1 MRIRF
6 TVAISTAICIALWFW
21 YYPERPADAQ
31 QAALS
36 HVIDLPRDQDWMGG
50 FSGIDLNASGTEFHM
65 VTDRGQI
72 VKGIL
77 AREAGKLTSVEFKVD
92 QPLVD
97 KNGRVPEFPHTD
109 AEGIAVDVQGRV
121 FVSFEHA
128 HRVLF
133 YDTWESHARWPS
145 YTRSWRALEN
155 NKGLEA
161 LAISDDG
168 TLFAIPE
175 QINKGASETLVYL
188 RSPHS
193 KWAQPFTLPI
203 DENYK
208 PVGADFG
215 PDGRFYILERGLY
228 PFGFY
233 SRVRVMFVSEEGFQD
248 IQTVMHT
255 ALGTHGNLEGLSVWR
270 HADGS
275 IRLTMVSDDNFLPF
289 SRSQIVEYVVKD
301 GVASVAN

>member
-31 QAALS
+31 QATLS
-36 HVIDLPRDQDWMGG
+36 HVIDLPRDQDWMSG

-77 AREAGKLTSVEFKVD
+77 AREAGKLTSVEFKAD

-97 KNGRVPEFPHTD
+97 KNGQVPECPHTD

-133 YDTWESHARWPS
+133 YDTWESHARWPLIQGLGVRYRTIRVS
-145 YTRSWRALEN
+145 KRWRFRRTERFSQSPNRSTKVPQKRWCIF
-155 NKGLEA
+155 GLRTA
-161 LAISDDG
+161 NG
-168 TLFAIPE
+168 RNP
-175 QINKGASETLVYL
+175 
-188 RSPHS
+188 SPC
-193 KWAQPFTLPI
+193 Q
-203 DENYK
+203 
-208 PVGADFG
+208 
-215 PDGRFYILERGLY
+215 
-228 PFGFY
+228 
-233 SRVRVMFVSEEGFQD
+233 
-248 IQTVMHT
+248 
-255 ALGTHGNLEGLSVWR
+255 
-270 HADGS
+270 
-275 IRLTMVSDDNFLPF
+275 
-289 SRSQIVEYVVKD
+289 
-301 GVASVAN
+301 